1 MKETRTINLNGLVF
15 NIDYDAYQSLR
26 DYLQDIEIRLSMDEK
41 ADVMSDIEARMSELF
56 QNALFAK
63 KIQVID
69 ISIVDTVKTQIG
81 SPSEFGENKRPKV
94 KKTKSQNSGCGRVLG
109 ITVIVLLV
117 ICAIPIL
124 LPLLVSFVAIVFG
137 FFGASIGI
145 LGAAPVLGVELFGG
159 SVWQMAVFITCG
171 LAAII
176 LPIVMIICSIV
187 SYMRTRRGPKARF
200 WWIVLILWVLS
211 LVGTGTML
219 AKSLQSD
226 GVIPSIVNAAFDE
239 WQDESDGMAL
249 EVRDM
254 PAFHSI
260 DVSGAANVDIHIA
273 PQQQLVVRSN
283 VLTDVITEVRDS
295 VLYVETPTTRYSAM
309 NLDITVPQL
318 CAVQSRGACRIESKD
333 VIRQS
338 ALSLDCTGAAK
349 VELQMDVQTLKVA
362 VNGAADLE
370 LEGSATTADITLGGT
385 GEIDAEDLFVQ
396 SMHINCA
403 GASKAEVNVT
413 QELWA
418 QASGASKI
426 EYKGKPAIKQK
437 MAVGGSVI
445 SNR

>member
-239 WQDESDGMAL
+239 WQDDSDGMAL

-385 GEIDAEDLFVQ
+385 GEIDAEDLFVR

>member
-124 LPLLVSFVAIVFG
+124 LPLLASFVAIVFG

-239 WQDESDGMAL
+239 WQDDSDGMAL